1 MGGFGTVIV
10 IVSLV
15 AVVVAVASFWGSGRI
30 YKGLGRSGGLAMDGD
45 DVPRPP
51 SPAAPTS
58 PEAREEIRQLLEAK
72 NARREARGEAP
83 LDVEQELTALT
94 RPSTAHDP
102 ELREEVRQLVIAR
115 NERRMR
121 QGKAPLDVEEEIDRQ
136 LRDLGA

>member
-10 IVSLV
+10 IISVV

-30 YKGLGRSGGLAMDGD
+30 YKGLGRTGGLAMDGD
-45 DVPRPP
+45 DLPRAP
-51 SPAAPTS
+51 SPVAPTS

-83 LDVEQELTALT
+83 LDVEQELAALT

-102 ELREEVRQLVIAR
+102 ALREEVRQLVIAR

-121 QGKAPLDVEEEIDRQ
+121 QGKAPLDVEQEIDRQ